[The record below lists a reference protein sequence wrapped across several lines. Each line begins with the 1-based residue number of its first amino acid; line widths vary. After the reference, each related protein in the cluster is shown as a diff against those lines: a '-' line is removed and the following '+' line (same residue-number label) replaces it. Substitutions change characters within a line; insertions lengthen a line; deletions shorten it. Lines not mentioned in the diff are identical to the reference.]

1 MVFVTRVPHDG
12 RMIMGGSGKGSIV
25 PFKSNPTPSPE
36 TPSQNTVDPNADPMQ
51 GAADAYEAD
60 GLRLS
65 MAEDK
70 RRAALSKDS
79 TTPPPSDKS

>member
-36 TPSQNTVDPNADPMQ
+36 TPSTNTVDPNADPMQ
-51 GAADAYEAD
+51 AAVDQYEQGMRELA
-60 GLRLS
+60 
-65 MAEDK
+65 MAARQK
-70 RRAALSKDS
+70 AQSASK
-79 TTPPPSDKS
+79 